1 MCIRSRFAVLILTV
15 ALALAAQGC
24 GGPATIDIA
33 ASLKADNITTGWFD
47 AGIVGGKNK
56 LVPSASFTI
65 TNTSGS
71 KLSGVQIF
79 SVFRFTG
86 DTEELGSAFV
96 VLRGDDA
103 LAPAATSKPIT
114 VRANW
119 GFTGDQP
126 RAQML
131 MHQDFRDARV
141 EIFAKYRSG
150 SYVKIGDAPVNRQLL
165 TH

>member
-1 MCIRSRFAVLILTV
+1 MRKISRLAVLALTA
-15 ALALAAQGC
+15 ALALGSQGC
-24 GGPATIDIA
+24 GPSSIDIA
-33 ASLKADNITTGWFD
+33 TSIKAGNITTGWFD
-47 AGIVGGKNK
+47 AGIVDGKNK

-65 TNTSGS
+65 TNATSS
-71 KLSGVQIF
+71 QLSGVQIF
-79 SVFRFTG
+79 SVFRFAG
-86 DTEELGSAFV
+86 ETEELGSSLV
-96 VLRGDDA
+96 VLRGNDA
-103 LAPAATSKPIT
+103 LAPSATSKPIT

-119 GFTGDQP
+119 GFTGEQP

-150 SYVKIGDAPVNRQLL
+150 EYVKIGDAPINRQLL